1 MNLKLNAGDLV
12 MSSLRGLGMIT
23 KLNPLGADIAWLD
36 KYRILDYGPDHN
48 HDYGPQA
55 IEGFRRQYLEYRK
68 QNKL

>member
-36 KYRILDYGPDHN
+36 KYRILDYGP
-48 HDYGPQA
+48 QA
-55 IEGFRRQYLEYRK
+55 IESFRRQYLEYRK